1 MQAKSSKNLE
11 MPEKKS
17 KVRKKKEKIYF
28 ISQIPN
34 I

>member
-1 MQAKSSKNLE
+1 MQAKSSKNIE
-11 MPEKKS
+11 MPEKNPRS
-17 KVRKKKEKIYF
+17 LKEKRYF